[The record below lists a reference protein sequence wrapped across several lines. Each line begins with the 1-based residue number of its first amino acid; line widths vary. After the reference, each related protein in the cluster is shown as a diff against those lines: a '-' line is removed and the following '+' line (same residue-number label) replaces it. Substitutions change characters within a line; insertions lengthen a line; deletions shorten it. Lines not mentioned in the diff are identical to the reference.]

1 MSGTFFEPTGEE
13 HYETAD
19 KLSVVMEVDVRTGR
33 RRLVLWSMGLMTAAG
48 QESWC
53 LNEILAKGEVVDERR
68 WPATVSHEGRS
79 FVQSDQD
86 SAPIE
91 IRALE
96 FTGQQGET

>member
-1 MSGTFFEPTGEE
+1 MSGNFFEPTGEE

-53 LNEILAKGEVVDERR
+53 LNEILAKGEV
-68 WPATVSHEGRS
+68 RS